1 MSMDISDFYQTFFDE
16 ADELLADMEQ
26 HLLVLQP
33 EAPDAE
39 QLNAIFRAAHS
50 IKGGAGTFGFSVL
63 QETTHL
69 MENLLDE
76 ARRGEMQLNTDIINL
91 FLETKDIMQEQ
102 LDAYKQS
109 QEPDA
114 ASFDYICQALRQL
127 ALEAKGETP
136 SAVTRLSVVAK
147 SEPQDEQSRNQ
158 LPRRIILS
166 RLKAGEV
173 DLLEEELGHLTT
185 LTDVVKGVDSLSA
198 ILPGDIAEDDITAVL
213 CFVIEADQI
222 TFETVEVSPKIS
234 TPPVLK
240 LAAEQAPTGRVER
253 EKTTRS
259 SESTSIRV
267 AVEKVDQLINLV
279 GELVITQ
286 SMLAQRSSELDPVN
300 HGDLITSMGQLQRNA
315 RDLQESVMSIR
326 MMPMEYVFSRYPRLV
341 RDLAGKLG
349 KQVELTLVGSSTE
362 LDKSLIER
370 IIDPLTHLVRNSLDH
385 GIELPEKRLAAGKNS
400 VGNLILSAE
409 HQGGNICI
417 EVTDDGA
424 GLNRERILAKA
435 ASQGLTVSENMS
447 DDEVAMLIFAP
458 GFSTAEQVTD
468 VSGRGVGMDVVKRN
482 IQEMGGHVE
491 IQSKQGTG
499 TTIRILLPLTLAIL
513 DGMSVRVADEVFIL
527 PLNAVME
534 SLQPREAI
542 NFMVITKGAGRIA
555 EVGARFVLDGMP
567 GKQMAIDADLN
578 AGLIGEDEAKKRRS
592 EVTQEADFYGSMD
605 GASKFVRGDAIAG
618 ILIMVINVV
627 GGLLVGVLQHGMS
640 MGHAAESYTL
650 LTIGDGLVAQIPALV
665 ISTAAG
671 VIVTRVSTDQDVG
684 EQMVNQLFSNPSV
697 MLLSAAV
704 LGLLGL
710 VPGMPNLVFL
720 LFTAGL
726 LGLAWWIRGREQKAP
741 AEPKPVKMA
750 ENNAVVEATWNDV
763 QLEDSLGME
772 VGYRLSPMVDFQQDG
787 ELLGRIRSIRK
798 KFAQEMGFLPPVV
811 HIRDNMDLQPARY
824 RILMKGV
831 EIGSGDAYPGRWLA
845 INPGTAAGTLPGEA
859 TVDPAFGLNAIWIE
873 SALKEQAQIQ
883 GYTVVEAST
892 VVATHLN
899 HLISQ
904 HAAELFGR
912 QEAQQLL
919 DRVAQEMPKLTED
932 LVPGVVTL
940 TTLHKVLQNLL
951 DEKVPIRDMRTI
963 LETLAEHAP
972 IQSDPHELTA
982 VVRVALGRAI
992 TQQWFPGKDEVHVI
1006 GLDTPLERLLLQAL
1020 QGGGGLEPGL
1030 ADRLLAQTQEALSR
1044 QEMVGAPPVLL
1055 VNHALRPLLSRFLRR
1070 SLPQL
1075 VVLSNLELSDNR
1087 HIRMTATIGGK

>member
-127 ALEAKGETP
+127 ALEAKGEPP

-147 SEPQDEQSRNQ
+147 SEPQDEQSRSQ

-185 LTDVVKGVDSLSA
+185 LTDVVKGADSLSA

-447 DDEVAMLIFAP
+447 DDEVAMLIFAL

-534 SLQPREAI
+534 SLQPREADLHPLAGGERVLEVRGEYLPI
-542 NFMVITKGAGRIA
+542 VELWKVFNVAGAKTEATQGIVVILQSGGRRYA
-555 EVGARFVLDGMP
+555 LLVD
-567 GKQMAIDADLN
+567 Q
-578 AGLIGEDEAKKRRS
+578 LIGQHQVVVKNLESNYRK
-592 EVTQEADFYGSMD
+592 VP
-605 GASKFVRGDAIAG
+605 G
-618 ILIMVINVV
+618 I
-627 GGLLVGVLQHGMS
+627 S
-640 MGHAAESYTL
+640 AA
-650 LTIGDGLVAQIPALV
+650 TILGDGSVALIVDVSALQA
-665 ISTAAG
+665 INREQRMANTAA
-671 VIVTRVSTDQDVG
+671 
-684 EQMVNQLFSNPSV
+684 
-697 MLLSAAV
+697 
-704 LGLLGL
+704 
-710 VPGMPNLVFL
+710 
-720 LFTAGL
+720 
-726 LGLAWWIRGREQKAP
+726 
-741 AEPKPVKMA
+741 
-750 ENNAVVEATWNDV
+750 
-763 QLEDSLGME
+763 
-772 VGYRLSPMVDFQQDG
+772 
-787 ELLGRIRSIRK
+787 
-798 KFAQEMGFLPPVV
+798 
-811 HIRDNMDLQPARY
+811 
-824 RILMKGV
+824 
-831 EIGSGDAYPGRWLA
+831 
-845 INPGTAAGTLPGEA
+845 
-859 TVDPAFGLNAIWIE
+859 
-873 SALKEQAQIQ
+873 
-883 GYTVVEAST
+883 
-892 VVATHLN
+892 
-899 HLISQ
+899 
-904 HAAELFGR
+904 
-912 QEAQQLL
+912 
-919 DRVAQEMPKLTED
+919 
-932 LVPGVVTL
+932 
-940 TTLHKVLQNLL
+940 
-951 DEKVPIRDMRTI
+951 
-963 LETLAEHAP
+963 
-972 IQSDPHELTA
+972 
-982 VVRVALGRAI
+982 
-992 TQQWFPGKDEVHVI
+992 
-1006 GLDTPLERLLLQAL
+1006 
-1020 QGGGGLEPGL
+1020 
-1030 ADRLLAQTQEALSR
+1030 
-1044 QEMVGAPPVLL
+1044 
-1055 VNHALRPLLSRFLRR
+1055 
-1070 SLPQL
+1070 
-1075 VVLSNLELSDNR
+1075 
-1087 HIRMTATIGGK
+1087 